1 MINPGK
7 SIPKV
12 FPGFKEKVFANN
24 YNSDWIAKRQ
34 AGHMFE
40 QKPLTTIWRWGFLL
54 AEMVLIVASI
64 LFAFTLDGVG
74 EILSEIDASLADQ
87 SL

>member
-1 MINPGK
+1 
-7 SIPKV
+7 
-12 FPGFKEKVFANN
+12 
-24 YNSDWIAKRQ
+24 
-34 AGHMFE
+34 MFE